1 VNMSV
6 ELIIAEEGA
15 HWAAARALLMKY
27 ADSLGFDLEFQDFA
41 QEMATLEVEYG
52 SPRGCF
58 ILARRGDTFVGC
70 IAARR
75 LEGVICEMKRLY
87 VPSEQRGK
95 GLGRQ
100 LSESL
105 IVQSRALGY
114 QRMRLDTVPA
124 MTTAQALYRDLGFRV
139 IEPYRYNPVPGTTF
153 MELVL

>member
-1 VNMSV
+1 MSV

-15 HWAAARALLMKY
+15 HWAAARALLMEY

-41 QEMATLEVEYG
+41 QEMATLEIEYG
-52 SPRGCF
+52 PPRGCF
-58 ILARRGDTFVGC
+58 VLARDGDAFIGC

-75 LEGVICEMKRLY
+75 LEIVICEMKRLY
-87 VPSEQRGK
+87 VLPGRRGE

-124 MTTAQALYRDLGFRV
+124 MATAQALYRDLGFRE

-153 MELVL
+153 MELAL